1 MRLTDFVKEFIKRTL
16 EEDIGAGDVTTNVM
30 VSEKAQAQAM
40 LYARENGVISGL
52 DVTAEVFRQL
62 DKNVKIKKFVQDGV
76 KVRVNQPLAE
86 IKGKTRALLTGERT
100 ALNFLQHLSG
110 IATLTR
116 KYVDAV
122 KPYNT
127 KIFDTRK
134 TIPGIR
140 VLEKYAVRIGR
151 GYNHRMGLYDMA
163 MVKDN
168 HLKISVKV
176 SKYQSVRDFLKGVV
190 QKLRKKIS
198 KGMKIEV
205 ETKNLKDVRDALEA
219 GADIIMLDNMS
230 TEMMKKA
237 VDSITRHRKPIIE
250 ASGNVTLKNVK
261 TIAKTGVDRIS
272 VGKLTHSAP
281 ALDISMEIRRN

>member
-122 KPYNT
+122 KPYNA
-127 KIFDTRK
+127 KILDTRK

-190 QKLRKKIS
+190 QKLRKKIP

>member
-190 QKLRKKIS
+190 QKLRKKIP

-261 TIAKTGVDRIS
+261 TIAKTGVDWIS